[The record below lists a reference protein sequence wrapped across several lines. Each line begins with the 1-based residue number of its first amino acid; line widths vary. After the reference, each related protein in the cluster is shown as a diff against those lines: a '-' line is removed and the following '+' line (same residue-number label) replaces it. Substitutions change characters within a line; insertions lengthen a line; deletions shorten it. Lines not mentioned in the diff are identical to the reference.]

1 MNRGVGVV
9 RILLVEP
16 MNLLRRALATVL
28 SADDVEVTGAL
39 ASLEEALFVARRGR
53 PDILLVNV
61 GLLTNADAAVLRRLD
76 TELTDCAV
84 VALVEKDT
92 SGAVTGELNSRVRG
106 FVGKEIAPEQLAE
119 YLRRVA
125 AGERV
130 IDPTLAVA
138 AWQAGR
144 NPLTAREVEILRI
157 AAKGVP
163 PVEIAATLH
172 LSAGTVRNYLS
183 SIIRK
188 TNARNR
194 LEAVRAAEEA
204 GWL

>member
-1 MNRGVGVV
+1 MV

-61 GLLTNADAAVLRRLD
+61 ELLTNADAAVLRRLD

-84 VALVEKDT
+84 VALVEADT
-92 SGAVTGELNSRVRG
+92 PGGVAGELNSRVRG
-106 FVGKEIAPEQLAE
+106 FVGKEIAPEQLTE
-119 YLRRVA
+119 CLRRVA

-157 AAKGVP
+157 AAKGIP
-163 PVEIAATLH
+163 PAEIAATLH

-183 SIIRK
+183 SIMRK